1 MEIDLNA
8 DLGEGAGTDAA
19 LMPLITSANISCG
32 AHAGEDATIH
42 AALRLARQNGVSI
55 GAHPGYPDRANF
67 GRTPVDKPSDELTDK
82 LIEQVRSLVD
92 RANAMGLTVAYL
104 KPHGALYNQAASDSS
119 FAEMVCAVAEAAS
132 LPLVGLPESQMETIC
147 LLEDIP
153 FYSEGFADRRYN
165 PDGTLVPRNEPN
177 AVLHDA
183 NEVVEQVLS
192 LIESSRVRTICVHG
206 DTPDAVAFTAAV
218 REQLLAKGFSIKA
231 FV

>member
-32 AHAGEDATIH
+32 GHAGDESTIH
-42 AALRLARQNGVSI
+42 AALRLARQNGVRI

-67 GRTPVDKPSDELTDK
+67 GRTPVDKPSDELTHN

-92 RANAMGLTVAYL
+92 RANELGLTVAYL
-104 KPHGALYNQAASDSS
+104 KPHGALYNQAAVDAS
-119 FAEMVCAVAEAAS
+119 FAEMVCAVAAAAN
-132 LPLVGLPESQMETIC
+132 LPLVGLPESRLETIC

-165 PDGTLVPRNEPN
+165 PDGTLVPRSEPD
-177 AVLHDA
+177 ALLHDSY
-183 NEVVEQVLS
+183 EIVEQVEWLVGT
-192 LIESSRVRTICVHG
+192 LRVRTICVHG
-206 DTPDAVAFTAAV
+206 DTPDAVALTESV
-218 REQLLAKGFSIKA
+218 RDQLMAKGITIKA

>member
-32 AHAGEDATIH
+32 AHAGDDTTIR
-42 AALRLARQNGVSI
+42 AALRLARQNGVRI

-82 LIEQVRSLVD
+82 LIEQVRSLLD
-92 RANAMGLTVAYL
+92 RANELGLTVAYL
-104 KPHGALYNQAASDSS
+104 KPHGALYNQAAADSS
-119 FAEMVCAVAEAAS
+119 FAEMVCAVAEAAG
-132 LPLVGLPESQMETIC
+132 LPLVGLPESQMETIS
-147 LLEDIP
+147 LLEGIP

-165 PDGTLVPRNEPN
+165 PDGTLVPRSEPN
-177 AVLHDA
+177 AVLCDA
-183 NEVVEQVLS
+183 NEVVQQVLS
-192 LIESSRVRTICVHG
+192 LIESTRVRTICVHG

-218 REQLLAKGFSIKA
+218 REQLLAKRITIKA